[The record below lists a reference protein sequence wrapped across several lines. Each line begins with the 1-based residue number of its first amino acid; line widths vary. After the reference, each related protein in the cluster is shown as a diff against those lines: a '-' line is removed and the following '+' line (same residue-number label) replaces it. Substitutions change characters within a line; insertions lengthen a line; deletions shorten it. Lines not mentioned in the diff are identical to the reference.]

1 MCVLPLGKYHAQTR
15 SMTTKTIAVHG
26 ATGAQG
32 AAISGRLAA
41 AGWVVRPLN
50 SRNADL
56 SDIDSLVSAYT
67 GADAVLVQLPLL
79 FEPIV
84 VRYAETILGALTK
97 AGIEQ
102 AVFNPATGL
111 PPEPIGVPF
120 IDARVHLMRELP
132 GAVAY
137 GTTIGPAGRYLEN
150 LLQPWSIR
158 RITQDGVVAYP
169 LRAGVPDEWV
179 SLDDIGDR
187 IAESLASGTES
198 GVTLATGPAAVTGD
212 ELAAAV
218 GAAVGRPVRWVQ
230 VPPAEYGRLMAPV
243 IGETAAE
250 AVAGIY
256 EQAAAAPPPPLPA
269 ELVWRTTT
277 TPAQWAARQ
286 DWTA

>member
-1 MCVLPLGKYHAQTR
+1 
-15 SMTTKTIAVHG
+15 MTTKTIAVHG

-32 AAISGRLAA
+32 AAISARFAA
-41 AGWVVRPLN
+41 AGWAVRPLN

-56 SDIDSLVSAYT
+56 SDVDALASVYT

-79 FEPIV
+79 FDPV
-84 VRYAETILGALTK
+84 VAGYAETILAALTK
-97 AGIEQ
+97 AGIER

-111 PPEPIGVPF
+111 PPEAIGVPF

-158 RITQDGVVAYP
+158 RITQDGELVYP
-169 LRAGVPDEWV
+169 LPAAVPDEWV

-187 IAESLASGTES
+187 IVEALAGGTDG
-198 GVTLATGPAAVTGD
+198 GVTLATGPTAVTGD

-250 AVAGIY
+250 AVAGSY
-256 EQAAAAPPPPLPA
+256 EQAAAAPQLPLPA

-277 TPAQWAARQ
+277 TPAQWAGRQ